1 MATFFGSGRFI
12 GVFMPSAQHLTAR
25 LNIKYPI
32 IQAPMAGVSTSQLA
46 AAVSEAGGL
55 GSLGLGAMTVEQAAA
70 QIRQTRGL
78 TDRPFSVNLFCHPPA
93 TADADRER
101 AWLSHI
107 AGHFQQ
113 FGASPPTSLRE
124 IYQTSLNN
132 EPLLTMLL
140 KERPAVVSFHFG
152 LPAAGWVD
160 ALHHAGITT
169 MACAT
174 SLSEAEQIEGAG
186 MDIVIAQGYEAGG
199 HRGVFDPARDEKM
212 GTFALVRLLACRS
225 RLPVV
230 AAGGIM
236 DGDGIAAALR
246 LGAAAV
252 QMGTAFVLCPESAA
266 SEAYRRD
273 LKSER
278 AYHTAVTS
286 AISGRPARG
295 IVNRMY
301 ALEGSDAPPI
311 PDYPIAYEAGKALH
325 QAASAQGSADYAA
338 HWAGQ
343 GAPLAR
349 EMPAAALVRQ
359 LVEEWQRGCD

>member
-1 MATFFGSGRFI
+1 MLAFQNI
-12 GVFMPSAQHLTAR
+12 TAR
-25 LNIKYPI
+25 LNVKYPL
-32 IQAPMAGVSTSQLA
+32 IQAPMAGVSTPQLA
-46 AAVSEAGGL
+46 AGVSNAGGL
-55 GSLGLGAMTVEQAAA
+55 GSLGLGAMNAEQAAA
-70 QIRQTRGL
+70 QMRQTRQL
-78 TDRPFSVNLFCHPPA
+78 TERPFSVNLFCHSPA
-93 TADADRER
+93 SADPDRER
-101 AWLSHI
+101 AWLSHL
-107 AGHFQQ
+107 AGHFAQ
-113 FGASPPTSLRE
+113 FGVSPPASLRE
-124 IYQTSLNN
+124 IYQTSLTNDA
-132 EPLLTMLL
+132 LLTMLL
-140 KERPAVVSFHFG
+140 EERPAVVSFHFG
-152 LPAAGWVD
+152 LPAAGWVQ

-174 SLSEAEQIEGAG
+174 SFREAEQIEHAG
-186 MDIVIAQGYEAGG
+186 IDILIAQGYEAGG
-199 HRGVFDPARDEKM
+199 HRGVFDPAKDQRM
-212 GTFALVRLLACRS
+212 GTFALVRQLAARS

-236 DGDGIAAALR
+236 DGDGIAAALS

-273 LKSER
+273 LKSDR

-295 IVNRMY
+295 IVNQMY
-301 ALEGSDAPPI
+301 TLDDTNAPPI
-311 PDYPIAYEAGKALH
+311 PDYPIAYDAGKALH
-325 QAASAQGSADYAA
+325 QAATAHGSIDYAA

-359 LVEEWQRGCD
+359 LVEEWQRGSD